1 MNIEKYFC
9 RFGHGCNLFCIGTI
23 GDVDQTAVVVL
34 SVTATGHLLVTPLE
48 IAGADKGG
56 VSICVL
62 GIISIGDT
70 PLLLIFNP
78 PQRLGKSVSTVPKC
92 YSPMEGPI
100 SMARSIILNWS
111 SM

>member
-70 PLLLIFNP
+70 PLLLIFNL
-78 PQRLGKSVSTVPKC
+78 PQRLGKSVVDSSEMIFADDHGKVHIPWR
-92 YSPMEGPI
+92 GP
-100 SMARSIILNWS
+100 S
-111 SM
+111 S